1 MTLRSLALGLLAPAL
16 LLTPSSASVAPS
28 APVPAVQD
36 TPPKP
41 RSVPKARRT
50 PSVGIGKRPADGPQV
65 KPVERPGQK
74 PGAKP
79 ADAPKGDQ
87 RGPRRAKPL
96 DPTDPNYEKL
106 KQKYRNAGLDEE
118 GYPLVQDKT
127 EQKLREIPGK
137 QGVPDV
143 PTDPNAKLA
152 IEFGTDKHDFG
163 RARQGDI
170 LEHIFEMKAGGTSPL
185 IIRQANPT
193 CGCTVSEVLVE
204 GTGGNMV
211 PYVFGE
217 PIEPGRKITIA
228 GRMNTANKK
237 NQTQVRINVYHNDPV
252 GTTGLALMANIEP
265 YMTAT
270 PTFVQLGDI
279 PQGTTRTQVVDV
291 RTTRG
296 EQVTLV
302 LDERPGVRLP
312 QGMTVDLAPVNADEH
327 GHASHWQVT
336 VEVGPGAVEGNL
348 GYQLALKSDVARPD
362 APEIEAKNAER
373 AENAGKGGVDEHGHP
388 IGSHQDSSD
397 YKINV
402 AVSGRVLGVMSYTP
416 QFVSMGLVRPGQ
428 VVPRTV
434 KVISHDPEFTLDPAK
449 MSVELAADAGVPL
462 KWAEHFV
469 TEIKPAQGVNGVDVQ
484 LRLAGLPEGADGSFR
499 GKMIIKTG
507 HPAKPS
513 MEVRFSGVCRAG
525 VGGGR

>member
-16 LLTPSSASVAPS
+16 FLTISPEPAAASSPAA
-28 APVPAVQD
+28 AVQD
-36 TPPKP
+36 APPKP
-41 RSVPKARRT
+41 RTVPKGRQT
-50 PSVGIGKRPADGPQV
+50 PVEVGKRPAPGPKV
-65 KPVERPGQK
+65 KPLEKPAQK
-74 PGAKP
+74 GDQKP
-79 ADAPKGDQ
+79 ADATGDES
-87 RGPRRAKPL
+87 RGARRAKPL
-96 DPTDPNYEKL
+96 DPTDPNFEKL
-106 KQKYRNAGLDEE
+106 KEKYRNAGLDEQ
-118 GYPLVQDKT
+118 GYPLGTDKT

-170 LEHIFEMKAGGTSPL
+170 LEHIFEMEAGGSAPL

-204 GTGGNMV
+204 GPAGSMV

-279 PQGTTRTQVVDV
+279 PQGSTRTQVVDV

-296 EQVTLV
+296 ELVALV
-302 LDERPGVRLP
+302 LDERPGVKLP
-312 QGMTVDLAPVNADEH
+312 QGMDVQLAAVNADAE
-327 GHASHWQVT
+327 GRSAHWQVT
-336 VEVGPGAVEGNL
+336 VEIGPGAVEGNL
-348 GYQLALKSDVARPD
+348 GYQIALKSDTARPD
-362 APEIEAKNAER
+362 AHEIEAKNAER
-373 AENAGKGGVDEHGHP
+373 AENAVKGGVDEHGHP
-388 IGSHQDSSD
+388 VGTHEVSSD

-469 TEIKPAQGVNGVDVQ
+469 TEIKPAQGVNGVDVE
-484 LRLAGLPEGADGSFR
+484 LRLSGLPEGADGSFR
-499 GKMIIKTG
+499 GKMIIRTG
-507 HPAKPS
+507 HPAKPT

>member
-16 LLTPSSASVAPS
+16 FLTIAPEPAAAASPA
-28 APVPAVQD
+28 AAVQD
-36 TPPKP
+36 APPKP
-41 RSVPKARRT
+41 RTVPKGRQT
-50 PSVGIGKRPADGPQV
+50 PVEVGKRPAPGPQV
-65 KPVERPGQK
+65 KPLDK
-74 PGAKP
+74 PAQKP
-79 ADAPKGDQ
+79 ADATGDQ
-87 RGPRRAKPL
+87 SRGARRAKPL

-106 KQKYRNAGLDEE
+106 KEKYRNAGLDEQ
-118 GYPLVQDKT
+118 GYPIATDKT

-170 LEHIFEMKAGGTSPL
+170 LEHIFEMKAGGTAPL

-204 GTGGNMV
+204 GPAGSMV

-217 PIEPGRKITIA
+217 PIEPGRRITIA

-279 PQGTTRTQVVDV
+279 PQGSTRTQVVDV

-296 EQVTLV
+296 ELVALV
-302 LDERPGVRLP
+302 LDERPGVKLP
-312 QGMTVDLAPVNADEH
+312 QGMDVQLAAVNPDAE
-327 GHASHWQVT
+327 GRSAHWQVT

-348 GYQLALKSDVARPD
+348 GYQIALKSDTARPD
-362 APEIEAKNAER
+362 AHEIEAKNAER
-373 AENAGKGGVDEHGHP
+373 AENAAKGGVDEHGHP
-388 IGSHQDSSD
+388 VGTHEVSSD

-469 TEIKPAQGVNGVDVQ
+469 TEIKPAQGVNGVDVE
-484 LRLAGLPEGADGSFR
+484 LRLSGLPEGADGSFR
-499 GKMIIKTG
+499 GKMIIRTG
-507 HPAKPS
+507 HPAKPT